1 VTNRWVAGIIG
12 VALAAWLALS
22 GGWSTLWPLFGS
34 ANQLMASLALLA
46 VAVWLARTGK
56 DNKFV
61 LYPMIFMLAVTLTAL
76 VFMFFKTL
84 AAANIVQV
92 IVVVVLFILAIILVY
107 LAITRLRA
115 VGKEKPAAS

>member
-1 VTNRWVAGIIG
+1 
-12 VALAAWLALS
+12 
-22 GGWSTLWPLFGS
+22 
-34 ANQLMASLALLA
+34 MASLALLA
-46 VAVWLARTGK
+46 VAAWLTKMGK

-61 LYPMIFMLAVTLTAL
+61 LYPMVFMLAVTLTAL

-107 LAITRLRA
+107 QAITRLRA
-115 VGKEKPAAS
+115 VAKQKPATS

>member
-1 VTNRWVAGIIG
+1 
-12 VALAAWLALS
+12 LS

-46 VAVWLARTGK
+46 VAAWLTRSGK
-56 DNKFV
+56 SNWFV
-61 LYPMIFMLAVTLTAL
+61 LYPMVFMLAVTLTAL

-92 IVVVVLFILAIILVY
+92 IVVVALFILAIVLIY

-115 VGKEKPAAS
+115 VGKQKSAAS